1 MAQVVLKD
9 VNKVYPN
16 GYHAITDLN
25 IDIADGEFLV
35 LVGPSGCG
43 KSTALRMV
51 AGLEDISG
59 GELYIGDR
67 VVNDVH
73 PKDRDIAMVF
83 QNYALYP
90 HMSVADNIG
99 FALKLAKVPKQE
111 IEERVRKAAAILDLT
126 ENLDR
131 KPGQLSGGQRQRV
144 AMGRAIVR
152 QPKAFLMDEP
162 LSNLDAKLRVQMR
175 AEIAGLQRDLGVTTI
190 YVTHDQVEA
199 MTMGDRVAVLKR
211 GFLQQVD
218 TPQNLYD
225 KPGNVFVAGFIGSPS
240 MNLMK
245 ATLSGSGDDLTVKF
259 GSQSVGVDKALV
271 AAHPSLAGY
280 AGKEI
285 VIGIRP
291 EDLSDAELATEAVPD
306 EFKLNTE
313 TTLIEAL
320 GSEIIVHFPLD
331 AEPFSIM
338 DAEFEGEDAIEQT
351 KDDQG
356 RTIYVGRFSPR
367 SRARMGSPL
376 TIAIDASRMHFFD
389 PATGDAIRG

>member
-1 MAQVVLKD
+1 MAAVVLKD

-25 IDIADGEFLV
+25 IDIEDGEFLV

-51 AGLEDISG
+51 AGLEEISS
-59 GELYIGDR
+59 GELSIGDR

-90 HMSVADNIG
+90 HMTVAENIG
-99 FALKLAKVPKQE
+99 FALKLAKLPKAE
-111 IEERVRKAAAILDLT
+111 IEERVRKAAAILDLN
-126 ENLDR
+126 EQLDR

-225 KPGNVFVAGFIGSPS
+225 RPDNVFVAGFIGSPS
-240 MNLMK
+240 MNIMH
-245 ATLSGSGDDLTVKF
+245 ATLGGTADAPTVTI
-259 GSQSVGVDKALV
+259 GSQTLSLPAEVLAARPAL
-271 AAHPSLAGY
+271 AASLGR
-280 AGKEI
+280 E
-285 VIGIRP
+285 VVVGIRP
-291 EDLSDAELATEAVPD
+291 EDMEDATQIGEAPAD
-306 EFKLNTE
+306 RHLTSTCALLES
-313 TTLIEAL
+313 L
-320 GSEIIVHFPLD
+320 GSEVIVHFPLD

-338 DAEFEGEDAIEQT
+338 DAEFEGEDAIEKSRDSAGQA
-351 KDDQG
+351 
-356 RTIYVGRFSPR
+356 IYTGRFSPR
-367 SRARMGSPL
+367 SIARLGQPL
-376 TIAIDASRMHFFD
+376 DIVVDTARMHFFD
-389 PATGDAIRG
+389 KSTGLALRD